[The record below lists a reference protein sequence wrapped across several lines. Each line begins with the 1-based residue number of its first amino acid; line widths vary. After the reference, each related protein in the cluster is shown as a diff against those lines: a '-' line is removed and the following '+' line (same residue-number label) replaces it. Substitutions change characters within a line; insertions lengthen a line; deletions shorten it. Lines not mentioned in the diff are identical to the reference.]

1 MNFEKYLAR
10 LKWEGAIDIRAIR
23 VKDLTDIRGCTC
35 YNIILI
41 PVHMDGEDG
50 VSYRIETDID
60 EIRDRLKLWPTQ
72 FGVLGAWI
80 LSDMI
85 KGAMYMED
93 AVSDYFESE
102 V

>member
-23 VKDLTDIRGCTC
+23 VKDLTDIGGHTY

-72 FGVLGAWI
+72 FGVLGAWE
-80 LSDMI
+80 LSDLI

-93 AVSDYFESE
+93 AVGDYFESE